1 MAADPLGVVEF
12 DFDSNPDDVAAGAT
26 RIPSNFIKTEV
37 KAAVSD
43 ALGNRVNAGSAVC
56 EVK

>member
-1 MAADPLGVVEF
+1 MAADDLGQVEF
-12 DFDSNPDDVAAGAT
+12 DFDSNPDDIAAGAT
-26 RIPSNFIKTEV
+26 RIPSNFIDIEV
-37 KAAVSD
+37 RAAVRD